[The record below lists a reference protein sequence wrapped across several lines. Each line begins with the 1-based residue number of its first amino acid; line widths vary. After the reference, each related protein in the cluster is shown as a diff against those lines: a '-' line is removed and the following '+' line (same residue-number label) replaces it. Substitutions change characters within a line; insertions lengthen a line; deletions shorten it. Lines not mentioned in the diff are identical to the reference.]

1 MERKQWK
8 EKKEAK
14 NKRNSRNVK
23 YGEGTIIR
31 KGKAI
36 DMNESVGVTAK
47 ELTKTEYKM
56 RKKLKQFDKEIKT
69 LEMIIKS
76 QKRKKIHSKCR
87 KNRSINK

>member
-23 YGEGTIIR
+23 YGEGKIIR
-31 KGKAI
+31 KVKAM
-36 DMNESVGVTAK
+36 DMNGSVGVTAK

-56 RKKLKQFDKEIKT
+56 RK
-69 LEMIIKS
+69 
-76 QKRKKIHSKCR
+76 RH
-87 KNRSINK
+87 